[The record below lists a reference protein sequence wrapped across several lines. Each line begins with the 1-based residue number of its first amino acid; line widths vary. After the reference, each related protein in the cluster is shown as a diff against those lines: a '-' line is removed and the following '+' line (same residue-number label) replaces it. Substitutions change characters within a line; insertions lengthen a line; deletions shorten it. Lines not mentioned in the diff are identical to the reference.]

1 MITFPHISL
10 FRNVLAYVKH
20 VNTDPEVPTQY
31 RIDKPVTFTGSI
43 KLHGSNCGVVWTPD
57 GTLQAQTRE
66 QVLSL
71 PSGDYK
77 GFAQFVAG
85 NAEQITKLVEH
96 VRQGLTGEIHKVAL
110 YGEWVG
116 AGVIKRTKGVAV
128 SKFERKHWALFAAA
142 VVRGDNPEAE
152 NVSDALAGIQV
163 FLDGAWV
170 VEGRIGC
177 VNQVDGW
184 KITVDFSDPAS
195 IEAGKA
201 EAARIT
207 ATITEQCPYGALY
220 DLEGAGEGIV
230 WMPTGDFAGRE
241 DLYWKHKSE
250 THSVVDQKVQKVR
263 KVVPDDVQASIND
276 FVAATVTDNR
286 LEQGLD
292 ALEQQGLGAE
302 KRNTGKFIQWLSAD
316 VERECT
322 LELEEAGLQWSQ
334 VSAAVTTRARI
345 FFLATAK

>member
-10 FRNVLAYVKH
+10 FRNVLAYVDH

-31 RIDKPVTFTGSI
+31 RVDKPVTFTGSI

-77 GFAQFVAG
+77 GFARFVAD
-85 NAEQITKLVEH
+85 NAEQITKLVDH
-96 VRQGLTGEIHKVAL
+96 VRQSVGLSVWGEIHKVAL

-116 AGVIKRTKGVAV
+116 AGVIKKTKGVAV

-142 VVRGDNPEAE
+142 VVQDDNPEAE
-152 NVSDALAGIQV
+152 NVSDALAGIPV
-163 FLDGAWV
+163 G
-170 VEGRIGC
+170 GRIGC
-177 VNQVDGW
+177 VNQVEGW
-184 KITVDFSDPAS
+184 NITVDFSDPAS

-201 EAARIT
+201 EASRLT

-241 DLYWKHKSE
+241 DLYWKDKSAA
-250 THSVVDQKVQKVR
+250 HSVVDQKMPKVR
-263 KVVPDDVQASIND
+263 KVVPDDVQARIND
-276 FVAATVTDNR
+276 FVTTTVTSNR

-292 ALEQQGLGAE
+292 ALEQQGLGVE
-302 KRNTGKFIQWLSAD
+302 KRNTGKFVQWLSAD

-322 LELEEAGLQWSQ
+322 LEMEEAGLQWSE
-334 VSAAVTTRARI
+334 VSAAVMTQARK
-345 FFLATAK
+345 FFLALAK